1 MRTFTLGLF
10 MLFIVFSIPVQSQDV
25 VPFDTSIRKG
35 VLSNGMHYYIKH
47 NEEPKE
53 RASFY
58 FAQNVGSVL
67 EKETQRGLAHF
78 LEHMAFNGTEH
89 YPEKTMLEYL
99 EKNGIKFGSEI
110 NAFTSFDK
118 TVYNISKVPVT
129 NPRLIDSTLLVL
141 HDWSGNLSLTDEE
154 IDAERGVINEEWR
167 TRNTPGFRVSERIWT
182 EAVLAGSVYS
192 KRMPIGLMSV
202 VNNFEYDELRDYY
215 KRWYRPD
222 QQAVIVVGD
231 IDVDEMEARIKTLF
245 STIPLKK
252 NLPVRPEFDIEFDG
266 GTKFM
271 TSTDKEIGTVG
282 IQFYVRNKAKDLK
295 EFEYVDNGIKKSLVS
310 YILNNRYREMTVK
323 PECPA
328 LSAGYSYSNF
338 VRPLDILGLS
348 IQPKTG
354 KELESFEFALT
365 ELLRFVKF
373 GATESEL
380 ERAKKS
386 IKNSQLSR
394 LKNKD
399 KISSDSYANSIYSYF
414 FSKDPMPDID
424 WSVNYLVERLATISN
439 EDLINHVASQ
449 YKKEDLVIAVTGP
462 EDKEYPTREA
472 FLEVYDKVHKS
483 DLSPFEDTTSDEP
496 LIAEDLKEQAVVKT
510 EKLSGIDANM
520 YTLSNGAK
528 VVIYPTTYDK
538 DVIYIKGYSP
548 GGTSLLDKEMLP
560 SSNAVTYVASQSGLG
575 NFNKIDLG
583 KKLAGTNTSLGMGL
597 GELSESVSGRSTKSD
612 IEVLFKKLY
621 LSFEAPRF
629 EQEAFVLAMERFK
642 KGIEQKKKNKKSTL
656 QDSISL
662 ALSNHNERTLIFD
675 EELLTEIN
683 FNKIQE
689 IYKDRFN
696 GVDDFTFVFVGDID
710 EAHVLKLAQKY
721 IGNIKASG
729 AKESYVDHEYNPAKG
744 KTTVRVKEDMETP
757 QTTVR
762 VIFNGELSY
771 NLKNGLVVNMVG
783 ELLKK
788 SCHEVIR
795 EEEGGSYGVGASGSL
810 TDIPDERYTV
820 SVGFDCNPDKT
831 DQLIA
836 VVYDELEKMTT
847 AVNLDDLN
855 EVKKS
860 FIKSRTEAVNNNGYW
875 MNVITSNV
883 FYGRKV
889 YSLDE
894 YIALVNAITEKDI
907 KKAAG
912 TIVKKSDIVEGV
924 LVPKN

>member
-472 FLEVYDKVHKS
+472 FLEVYEKVHKS
-483 DLSPFEDTTSDEP
+483 DLSPFKDTTSDEP

-629 EQEAFVLAMERFK
+629 EQEAFDLAIERFK

-860 FIKSRTEAVNNNGYW
+860 LIKSRTEAVNNNGYW

>member
-1 MRTFTLGLF
+1 

-629 EQEAFVLAMERFK
+629 EQEAFDLAIERFK

-860 FIKSRTEAVNNNGYW
+860 LIKSRTEAVNNNGYW

>member
-629 EQEAFVLAMERFK
+629 EQEAFDLAIERFK